1 MVIRILLH
9 SQFAVTALKSEQP
22 TTTNESF
29 KMKLNK
35 LTWLPLM
42 TVAVF
47 TLAGCQDAADP
58 SGNGGAPVSALPPGT
73 MDDHDDHEGHDH
85 GDHGHP
91 SEGPHHGDLVEL
103 GNEEYH
109 AEVVHD
115 DEHGT
120 LEIYILD
127 GAATKQVAIDATEL
141 TINVSHDGK
150 PEQFTLT
157 AKPDE
162 GDEAGK
168 SSRFVS
174 DDKELAEHLDEEG
187 TNPRMVVKINGKS
200 YRGEIKHDHDH
211 EGHDHGHDDHKGHD
225 DDDGHKDGDHK
236 HEEK

>member
-1 MVIRILLH
+1 
-9 SQFAVTALKSEQP
+9 
-22 TTTNESF
+22 
-29 KMKLNK
+29 MKLNSV
-35 LTWLPLM
+35 TWLPLM
-42 TVAVF
+42 AMAVMTF
-47 TLAGCQDAADP
+47 SGCQDAADQTA
-58 SGNGGAPVSALPPGT
+58 GTGTVSELPPGT

-109 AEVVHD
+109 AEVVHND
-115 DEHGT
+115 DAGT

-150 PEQFTLT
+150 PEQFVLA
-157 AKPDE
+157 AKPDK

-174 DDKELAEHLDEEG
+174 DEKELAEHLDEEG
-187 TNPRMVVKINGKS
+187 TSPRMVVKINGKS

-225 DDDGHKDGDHK
+225 DDGGHKDGDHK
-236 HEEK
+236 HEET